1 MPVENHICFIAEDL
15 KPFIDLVDQYSS
27 VLYVTQ
33 LLIRLTILVKIS
45 MTIWYLIAR
54 EVLTPPCFTKYR
66 GRKSERNSNS
76 LMRGQKG
83 KEDKAP

>member
-33 LLIRLTILVKIS
+33 LLIRLS
-45 MTIWYLIAR
+45 
-54 EVLTPPCFTKYR
+54 
-66 GRKSERNSNS
+66 SNS
-76 LMRGQKG
+76 YKPLQVLLKV
-83 KEDKAP
+83 

>member
-33 LLIRLTILVKIS
+33 LLIRFTSNDSCKDFNEY
-45 MTIWYLIAR
+45 IWYLIA
-54 EVLTPPCFTKYR
+54 
-66 GRKSERNSNS
+66 
-76 LMRGQKG
+76 
-83 KEDKAP
+83 

>member
-33 LLIRLTILVKIS
+33 LLIRLILMNIYS
-45 MTIWYLIAR
+45 I
-54 EVLTPPCFTKYR
+54 
-66 GRKSERNSNS
+66 
-76 LMRGQKG
+76 
-83 KEDKAP
+83 